1 MNVEKLKYYYIPI
14 IILIAALAGTFYFS
28 KNIVTNYQSYKTAK
42 DEIETKK
49 SQLEDKQEKL
59 EQYQKEEAE
68 QAAKEQEQKTSGKPF
83 YKPIESGL
91 DKESVITGEFSEI
104 LELIRANQI
113 KVRSITY
120 DYNPPDDNFV
130 QGAGS
135 KYHVARLN
143 MEMIGNYTNYDNFL
157 KEMYK
162 HEHFLDIQSVE
173 IVPYRKNKKILLI
186 NCKIKLY
193 AQK

>member
-1 MNVEKLKYYYIPI
+1 MNSEKLKFYYVPI
-14 IILIAALAGTFYFS
+14 FIMCLALGSIGYLGPKVWENFQT
-28 KNIVTNYQSYKTAK
+28 YKTTSE
-42 DEIETKK
+42 DISTKTT
-49 SQLEDKQEKL
+49 QVEEKQTKL
-59 EQYQKEEAE
+59 DQFKKEEAE
-68 QAAKEQEQKTSGKPF
+68 QSAKEQKEKTSGKPF

-104 LELIRANQI
+104 LQLIRANQI
-113 KVRSITY
+113 KVRSINY
-120 DYNPPDDNFV
+120 DYDPSDDNFV
-130 QGAGS
+130 QGASS
-135 KYHVARLN
+135 KYSVARLN
-143 MEMIGNYTNYDNFL
+143 MEMISTYKNYDNFL
-157 KEMYK
+157 KELYK